1 MGAVMVKSKR
11 TKRRVPSDI
20 EKSISKI
27 LRDLADLRAEVRALK
42 KQGITIKPVLMRAKD
57 RDGDDSSD

>member
-1 MGAVMVKSKR
+1 MVKSKR
-11 TKRRVPSDI
+11 TKRRVPRDI

-27 LRDLADLRAEVRALK
+27 LLDLADLRAEMRALK
-42 KQGITIKPVLMRAKD
+42 KQGITIKPVPMRAAD

>member
-42 KQGITIKPVLMRAKD
+42 KQGITIKPVLMRAAD